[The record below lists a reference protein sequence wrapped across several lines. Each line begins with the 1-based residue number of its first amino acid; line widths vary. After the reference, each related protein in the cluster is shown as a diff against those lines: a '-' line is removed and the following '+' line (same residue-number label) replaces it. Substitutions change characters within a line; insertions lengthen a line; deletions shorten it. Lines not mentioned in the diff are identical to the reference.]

1 MQSGGS
7 ATIWQAMEANEM
19 PFVQPLFVDRRDAGR
34 RLAAALSRYRDS
46 RPVVLALPRGGV
58 PVGFEVAEALA
69 APLDVLIV
77 RKIGAP
83 GHSELGI
90 GAIVDGNEPQ
100 LVLNDEVVRQ
110 VRPPPGYIED
120 EMRRQLAEIERRRR
134 RYVGDRAGVPV
145 DGRTAI
151 VVDDGIATGGT
162 VRAALRGLAR
172 NRPLSLVLAVPV
184 APADSLAE
192 LAGECDDI
200 VCLET
205 PEPFYAVGP
214 HYRDFTQ
221 TEDDEVIRLLAEARA
236 WSNAET
242 TA

>member
-1 MQSGGS
+1 
-7 ATIWQAMEANEM
+7 M
-19 PFVQPLFVDRRDAGR
+19 PYFQPLFDDRRDAGR
-34 RLAAALSRYRDS
+34 RLAAALTRYRDS

-58 PVGFEVAEALA
+58 PVGFEVAKALA
-69 APLDVLIV
+69 APLEVLIV

-83 GHSELGI
+83 GHPELGL

-100 LVLNDEVVRQ
+100 LVLNEEVVRQ
-110 VRPPPGYIED
+110 VRPPPGYIDE

-134 RYVGDRAGVPV
+134 RYVGDGAPVPV
-145 DGRTAI
+145 EGRTAI

-162 VRAALRGLAR
+162 VRAALRGLAL
-172 NRPLSLVLAVPV
+172 NRPERLVLAVPV

-192 LAGECDDI
+192 LADECDDI

-236 WSNAET
+236 CRNRSNAE
-242 TA
+242 AAG